1 MWLQRPTLKTYAKF
15 INSLR
20 PYCCWERK
28 LTPLLVKI
36 ITNFN
41 KRLVATVDPAQ
52 QPLRLGRL
60 IHNRAGRGSGSG
72 SGFIR
77 HKRSSQEP
85 RMDSIVACS
94 CSEVFLPWWSYK
106 LHQPA
111 DFFLPS
117 LKYEDYIGTQS
128 IFNLHRVDF
137 LVQKDR
143 PGWQHPERLTRAH
156 IVEASSSVG
165 SLS

>member
-1 MWLQRPTLKTYAKF
+1 MHAKLQQPKVWLQRPTLKTHAKF

-60 IHNRAGRGSGSG
+60 IHNRAGRGSGRG

-85 RMDSIVACS
+85 RMDSIVACW
-94 CSEVFLPWWSYK
+94 CSEVFSRGEATNFTN
-106 LHQPA
+106 QP
-111 DFFLPS
+111 FFFCQVWNMKIILARS
-117 LKYEDYIGTQS
+117 QSSISTES
-128 IFNLHRVDF
+128 IFWCKKI
-137 LVQKDR
+137 VQ
-143 PGWQHPERLTRAH
+143 
-156 IVEASSSVG
+156 VG
-165 SLS
+165 SIQNV

>member
-1 MWLQRPTLKTYAKF
+1 MHAKLQQPKVWLQRPTLKTYAKF

-111 DFFLPS
+111 VFFCQVWNMKIILARS
-117 LKYEDYIGTQS
+117 QSSISTES
-128 IFNLHRVDF
+128 IFWCKRI
-137 LVQKDR
+137 VQ
-143 PGWQHPERLTRAH
+143 
-156 IVEASSSVG
+156 VG
-165 SLS
+165 SIQNV